1 MLVFCTLQTNKK
13 TNIFIS
19 WLYCCYEDNKNMT
32 LIEQYDLNKLE
43 LVQVGFKK
51 SGLAITIKAVF

>member
-1 MLVFCTLQTNKK
+1 
-13 TNIFIS
+13 
-19 WLYCCYEDNKNMT
+19 MT